1 MLQGAQALGM
11 NGYMIQ
17 YYTFYPMS
25 FTDNHNFPLE
35 ILDEVKPFIESLL
48 Q

>member
-1 MLQGAQALGM
+1 
-11 NGYMIQ
+11 
-17 YYTFYPMS
+17 MS